1 MKKITLL
8 LMAVLVWVGSVS
20 AQDAQSLLTFKWAH
34 TVEGAANA
42 ANNVFESKKAADG
55 SYLVATKVGTKTG
68 ALTAKFDDATIEGFE
83 GGTYKTAAT
92 GNLFLQ
98 KVGVDGKVVWSLHST
113 KCDVSSVNIAPTSD
127 GGAVLAVK
135 SRANGTT
142 QGFSLVDAAGKSVA
156 IDDMKEDAYYLVLVK
171 VDANGNC
178 LWTRLQPGS
187 KGTISDSF
195 TINDCTVD
203 ENDNVYLVGK
213 VKGDFSFSETIGGAG
228 VDLLPN
234 NASSNLVVM
243 KFNSDGKFVNVQA
256 SGTETASSTADRVV
270 YHDGKLYVVAT
281 VTGQGMTVGEDEWE
295 KPVEADA
302 ALPTLFLM
310 AINADNLADVTYV
323 KSLSSIANKAK
334 KPTLVVQNK
343 ALSYVNG
350 NLYLTGA
357 VNGGLSADGVTVD
370 TEGNML
376 KGFIL
381 KANAEDGTILAMGI
395 NDKKAAGITNY
406 FGVYEGD
413 NTIYTL
419 GYDMAQTKSAILFTY
434 NKSDL
439 SKTGELSVSNLASG
453 AICAP
458 MLVDDNRL
466 LLMSRGKATPLT
478 FVNTD
483 TQLNGFSDWGS
494 MYCLYTISDVPTAIK
509 NISSVVNGTDKVD
522 VYSINGVRVKT
533 AVSAENA
540 VQNLAKGIYVVGNK
554 KVVVK

>member
-8 LMAVLVWVGSVS
+8 LMTVLVWACSVS

-34 TVEGAANA
+34 TVEGTANA

-55 SYLVATKVGTKTG
+55 SYLVATKVGTKAG
-68 ALTAKFDDATIEGFE
+68 ALTAKFDGATIDGFE

-98 KVGVDGKVVWSLHST
+98 KVDVDGKVAWSLYST
-113 KCDVSSVNIAPTSD
+113 KCDVSAVNIAPTSD
-127 GGAVLAVK
+127 GGAILAVK

-142 QGFSLVDAAGKSVA
+142 QGFALVDAAGKSVA

-213 VKGDFSFSETIGGAG
+213 VKGDFSFSESVSGLF
-228 VDLLPN
+228 VDLLPDN
-234 NASSNLVVM
+234 TTSNLVVM
-243 KFNSDGKFVNVQA
+243 KFNADGKFVNAQT

-302 ALPTLFLM
+302 TLPTLFLM
-310 AINADNLADVTYV
+310 AINANNLADVTYV

-334 KPTLVVQNK
+334 NPTLVVQNK
-343 ALSYVNG
+343 ALNYING

-370 TEGNML
+370 TEGTML
-376 KGFIL
+376 KGFVL

-395 NDKKAAGITNY
+395 NDKKTTGITNY
-406 FGVYEGD
+406 FGVYEGE
-413 NTIYTL
+413 NAIYTL

-439 SKTGELSVSNLASG
+439 TKTGEFSVSNLASG

-466 LLMSRGKATPLT
+466 LLMSRGKAAPLT
-478 FVNTD
+478 FVNTE
-483 TQLNGFSDWGS
+483 TQLDGFSNWGS
-494 MYCLYTISDVPTAIK
+494 MYCLYAISDVPTAIK
-509 NISSVVNGTDKVD
+509 SVSSVVNGTDKVD

-533 AVSAENA
+533 DVLIENA
-540 VQNLAKGIYVVGNK
+540 TQNLAKGIYVIGNK

>member
-8 LMAVLVWVGSVS
+8 LMAVLAWAGSVS
-20 AQDAQSLLTFKWAH
+20 AQDAQSLLTFNWAH
-34 TVEGAANA
+34 SVDGAANA
-42 ANNVFESKKAADG
+42 SNNVFESKKAADG
-55 SYLVATKVGTKTG
+55 SYLIATKMGTKTG
-68 ALTAKFDDATIEGFE
+68 ALTAKFDGVTIDGFE
-83 GGTYKTAAT
+83 GGIYKTSAT

-98 KVGVDGKVVWSLHST
+98 KVGVDGKVIWSLFST

-127 GGAVLAVK
+127 GGAILAVK

-156 IDDMKEDAYYLVLVK
+156 IDDMKENTYYLVLVK
-171 VDANGNC
+171 VDTNGKC
-178 LWTRLQPGS
+178 LWTRLQPGC
-187 KGTISDSF
+187 KGALSDSF
-195 TINDCTVD
+195 TINDCAVD

-213 VKGDFSFSETIGGAG
+213 VKGDFSFSETVGGAG
-228 VDLLPN
+228 VDLFPN
-234 NASSNLVVM
+234 NATSNLVVM
-243 KFNSDGKFVNVQA
+243 KFNADGKFVNVECA
-256 SGTETASSTADRVV
+256 GTETASSTADKVV

-310 AINADNLADVTYV
+310 AINANNLADVTYV
-323 KSLSSIANKAK
+323 KSLSSIANKAN

-343 ALSYVNG
+343 ALNYING
-350 NLYLTGA
+350 NLYLTGS
-357 VNGGLSADGVTVD
+357 VNGGLSADGFTVD
-370 TEGNML
+370 TEGTQL
-376 KGFIL
+376 KGYIL

-395 NDKKAAGITNY
+395 NDKKAVGITNY
-406 FGVYEGD
+406 FGVYEGE

-419 GYDMAQTKSAILFTY
+419 GYDLTQSKSAILFTY

-439 SKTGELSVSNLASG
+439 TKTGELSVSNLAAG

-458 MLVDDNRL
+458 MLVDGNKL
-466 LLMSRGKATPLT
+466 LLMSRGKAAPLT
-478 FVNTD
+478 FMNTD
-483 TQLNGFSDWGS
+483 TQLAGFSDFGS

-509 NISSVVNGTDKVD
+509 NISYAANGADKVD

-533 AVSAENA
+533 GVSAENA
-540 VQNLAKGIYVVGNK
+540 TQNLAKGIYVIGNK

>member
-8 LMAVLVWVGSVS
+8 LMTVLVWACSVS

-34 TVEGAANA
+34 TVEGTANA

-55 SYLVATKVGTKTG
+55 SYLVAAKVGTKAG
-68 ALTAKFDDATIEGFE
+68 ALTAKFDGATIDGFE

-98 KVGVDGKVVWSLHST
+98 KVDVDGKVAWSLYST
-113 KCDVSSVNIAPTSD
+113 KCDVSAVNIAPTSD
-127 GGAVLAVK
+127 GGAILAVK

-142 QGFSLVDAAGKSVA
+142 QGFALVDAAGKSVA

-213 VKGDFSFSETIGGAG
+213 VKGDFSFSESVSGLF
-228 VDLLPN
+228 VDLLPDN
-234 NASSNLVVM
+234 TTSNLVVM
-243 KFNSDGKFVNVQA
+243 KFNADGKFVNAQT

-302 ALPTLFLM
+302 TLPTLFLM
-310 AINADNLADVTYV
+310 AINANNLADVTYV

-334 KPTLVVQNK
+334 NPTLVVQNK
-343 ALSYVNG
+343 ALNYING

-370 TEGNML
+370 TEGTML
-376 KGFIL
+376 KGFVL

-395 NDKKAAGITNY
+395 NDKKTTGITNY
-406 FGVYEGD
+406 FGVYEGE
-413 NTIYTL
+413 NAIYTL

-439 SKTGELSVSNLASG
+439 TKTGEFSVSNLASG

-466 LLMSRGKATPLT
+466 LLMSRGKAAPLT
-478 FVNTD
+478 FVNTE
-483 TQLNGFSDWGS
+483 TQLDGFSNWGS
-494 MYCLYTISDVPTAIK
+494 MYCLYAISDVPTAIK
-509 NISSVVNGTDKVD
+509 SVSSVVNGTDKVD

-533 AVSAENA
+533 DVLIENA
-540 VQNLAKGIYVVGNK
+540 TQNLAKGIYVIGNK

>member
-8 LMAVLVWVGSVS
+8 LMAVLAWVGSVS
-20 AQDAQSLLTFKWAH
+20 AQDAQSLLAFQWAH
-34 TVEGAANA
+34 TVEGAANT

-55 SYLVATKVGTKTG
+55 SYLVATKVGTKTA
-68 ALTAKFDDATIEGFE
+68 ALTAKFDGATIEGFE

-98 KVGVDGKVVWSLHST
+98 KVGVDGKVVWSLYST
-113 KCDVSSVNIAPTSD
+113 KCDVSGVNVAPTSD
-127 GGAVLAVK
+127 GGAILAVK

-156 IDDMKEDAYYLVLVK
+156 IDDMKEDAYYLVLAK

-195 TINDCTVD
+195 TINDCAVD

-213 VKGDFSFSETIGGAG
+213 VKGDFSFVETVGGAG
-228 VDLLPN
+228 VDLLPDN
-234 NASSNLVVM
+234 KTSNLVVM
-243 KFNSDGKFVNVQA
+243 KFNADGKFVNAQTA
-256 SGTETASSTADRVV
+256 GTATASSTADRVV

-295 KPVEADA
+295 KTVEADA
-302 ALPTLFLM
+302 SLPTLFLM
-310 AINADNLADVTYV
+310 AINANNLADVVYV

-370 TEGNML
+370 TEGTAL

-381 KANAEDGTILAMGI
+381 KANAEDGIILAMGV

-406 FGVYEGD
+406 FGVYEGE

-419 GYDMAQTKSAILFTY
+419 GYDMAQSKSAILFTY

-439 SKTGELSVSNLASG
+439 TKTGEFAVSNLASG

-458 MLVDDNRL
+458 MLVDGNKL
-466 LLMSRGKATPLT
+466 LLMSRGKAAPLT
-478 FVNTD
+478 FANTEN
-483 TQLNGFSDWGS
+483 QLEGFSDWGS
-494 MYCLYTISDVPTAIK
+494 MYCLYAISDVPTAIK
-509 NISSVVNGTDKVD
+509 NISYAANGADKVD
-522 VYSINGVRVKT
+522 VYSINGVRIKT
-533 AVSAENA
+533 GVSLENA
-540 VQNLAKGIYVVGNK
+540 TLNLAKGVYVVGNK
-554 KVVVK
+554 KIVVK

>member
-8 LMAVLVWVGSVS
+8 LMAVLAWVGSVS
-20 AQDAQSLLTFKWAH
+20 AQDAQNLLTFNWAH

-42 ANNVFESKKAADG
+42 SNNVFESKKAADG
-55 SYLVATKVGTKTG
+55 SYLIATKMGTKTS
-68 ALTAKFDDATIEGFE
+68 ALTAKFDGVAIEDFE
-83 GGTYKTAAT
+83 GGTYKTAAA
-92 GNLFLQ
+92 GNLYLQ
-98 KVGVDGKVVWSLHST
+98 KVGVDGKVIWSLFST

-127 GGAVLAVK
+127 GGAILVVK

-142 QGFSLVDAAGKSVA
+142 QGFSLVDAAGKSVV
-156 IDDMKEDAYYLVLVK
+156 IDDMKENTYYLVLVK
-171 VDANGNC
+171 VDANGKC

-187 KGTISDSF
+187 KGAISDSF
-195 TINDCTVD
+195 TINDCAVD

-213 VKGDFSFSETIGGAG
+213 VKGDFSFSETVGGAG

-234 NASSNLVVM
+234 NATSNLVVM
-243 KFNSDGKFVNVQA
+243 KFNADGKFVNVECA
-256 SGTETASSTADRVV
+256 GTETASSTADKVV
-270 YHDGKLYVVAT
+270 YHGGKLYVVAT

-310 AINADNLADVTYV
+310 AINANNLADVIYV
-323 KSLSSIANKAK
+323 KSLSSIANKNN

-343 ALSYVNG
+343 ALNYING
-350 NLYLTGA
+350 NLYLTGS

-370 TEGNML
+370 TEGTQL

-395 NDKKAAGITNY
+395 NDKNAAGITNY
-406 FGVYEGD
+406 FGVYEGE

-419 GYDMAQTKSAILFTY
+419 GYDLGQTKSAILFTY

-439 SKTGELSVSNLASG
+439 TKTGELSVSNLASG
-453 AICAP
+453 ANCAP

-466 LLMSRGKATPLT
+466 LLMSRGKAAPLT
-478 FVNTD
+478 FMNTD
-483 TQLNGFSDWGS
+483 TQLAGFSDWGS
-494 MYCLYTISDVPTAIK
+494 VYCLYTISDVPTAIK
-509 NISSVVNGTDKVD
+509 NISYVANGADKVD

-533 AVSAENA
+533 GVSAENA
-540 VQNLAKGIYVVGNK
+540 TQNLAKGIYVIGNK